1 MDTALLVIAALTA
14 LAAGVTGAWSPCGFS
29 MVDTLGSAAPI
40 RGRRVTLIA
49 CATFTLGALAGGVA
63 TFGSLA
69 LVGDALHRGD
79 STAALVVAVA
89 VAGSA
94 AIAEAAGLR
103 IAPQIRR
110 QVPEGWRHTMPLP
123 IVGALYGIL
132 LGLGFTTFVLTFA
145 VWALA
150 GVSIALG
157 SPAVGVAIG
166 VGFGL
171 GRAIPVVV
179 MAPRLE
185 TSGERLLTA
194 MAERPRLLGG
204 LRRVDAA
211 LLALLALAIS
221 AGAAS
226 ASPVPLSGA
235 AVDPAV
241 DGDTVMWRS
250 ADGAMLV
257 RGPAGETRI
266 TGSATAAA
274 AGPYLVSE
282 GEVAGGRGIAVD
294 LRDGLP
300 AVLDRGTPVAAMDP
314 APLSYRLEPGVTAI
328 AASGPWVVWR
338 RNRPAGGD
346 ELVAAR
352 LPGLSDARIVAA
364 TAGVAQISRPS
375 LDGAALVF
383 AINRPTRSQVQLFN
397 LETLER
403 RVLRTTRTLVQYR
416 DPSIRG
422 DRLLSVVAGH
432 CEQALRLEPLI
443 GASRGVTLLRFGTT
457 ALRDRGHVAGRT
469 PVGSYASRCPAVS
482 PKRTQEVLDATAI
495 SAGEAFVTV
504 SRPGSPGIAGARI
517 LRMPL
522 PAPPDP
528 VQAAARRTTSRR

>member
-1 MDTALLVIAALTA
+1 MGTALLLAAALTA

-29 MVDTLGSAAPI
+29 MVDTLGSAAPL
-40 RGRRVTLIA
+40 RGRRVMLLA
-49 CATFTLGALAGGVA
+49 CATFTFGALVGGVA

-69 LVGDALHRGD
+69 LAGEFLHRGD
-79 STAALVVAVA
+79 GGVALVAAVA
-89 VAGSA
+89 VALVA
-94 AIAEAAGLR
+94 AVAEAAGLR

-123 IVGALYGIL
+123 LVGALYGIL

-157 SPAVGVAIG
+157 SPAIGVAIG

-185 TSGERLLTA
+185 GSGERLLTA

-221 AGAAS
+221 AAGAS
-226 ASPVPLSGA
+226 ASPVPLSGE
-235 AVDPAV
+235 AVDPGV
-241 DGDTVMWRS
+241 DGETVVWRS
-250 ADGAMLV
+250 AEGVMLV
-257 RGPAGETRI
+257 RGPAGEKRI
-266 TGSATAAA
+266 AGSTAAAA
-274 AGPYLVSE
+274 AGPFVVSE

-294 LRDGLP
+294 PVEGLP
-300 AVLDRGTPVAAMDP
+300 AVLDRGTPVAVMDP
-314 APLSYRLEPGVTAI
+314 APLAARIEPGVTAI

-338 RNRPAGGD
+338 RDRRGGGD

-364 TAGVAQISRPS
+364 TAGVAQLSRPS

-383 AINRPTRSQVQLFN
+383 ALNRPTRSQVQLVN
-397 LETLER
+397 LETRER
-403 RVLRTTRTLVQYR
+403 RVLRSTRTLAQYR

-422 DRLLSVVAGH
+422 ERLLMVVAGY
-432 CEQALRLEPLI
+432 CRQDLRLEPLTRAT
-443 GASRGVTLLRFGTT
+443 GGVTLLRFGTT
-457 ALRDRGHVAGRT
+457 ALRDRGHTPGRT
-469 PVGSYASRCPAVS
+469 MVGSYASRCPALS
-482 PKRTQEVLDATAI
+482 PKRTQEVLDATAM
-495 SAGEAFVTV
+495 SYAEAYVTV
-504 SRPGSPGIAGARI
+504 SRPASAGLAAARI

-522 PAPPDP
+522 PPDGTG
-528 VQAAARRTTSRR
+528 VSARRAGR